1 MRDRGSTATIAGGV
15 TTDRLAIDGGQ
26 PVRTEPFP
34 SWPVFD
40 DREERQLLD
49 VLHSGK
55 WGATAGDKVHTFEQ
69 RFAEY
74 QQARFGVCV
83 PNGTLAL
90 ELALYALDLGPGD
103 EVIVPAYTFI
113 ATANAVLSTGALP
126 LFVDVDPR
134 TLNIDPV
141 AIEAAIT
148 PRTKAILPVH
158 IAGQPAN
165 MDAVLA
171 IARQHN
177 LRVVEDACQAW
188 GAEWQGHR
196 VGALGDLGA
205 FSFQSGKNI
214 TAGEGGIVVT
224 NDPDLHARC
233 WSLHNVG
240 RVPGGRWYQHEN
252 LGWNLRMS
260 EWQGA
265 VLLPQLD
272 RLPAATR
279 LRDEAAQYL
288 IDALG
293 QIEGITPPIIDER
306 VTQHAWHL
314 FIMRYDSVAFGGHSR
329 DEFLAALQA
338 EGIPGA
344 EGYIPLPRCP
354 AIPRSI
360 ERLFGTEGLA
370 TLHDCPEADRASADA
385 VWLGQTVLLAD
396 RAALDDIVAAFWKI
410 KHAWTPAS

>member
-1 MRDRGSTATIAGGV
+1 MRERGSAATIIQGAR
-15 TTDRLAIDGGQ
+15 TERLAIDGGR

-34 SWPVFD
+34 AWPIFD
-40 DREERQLLD
+40 EREERQLLE

-55 WGATAGDKVHTFEQ
+55 WGATAGDKVRTFEQ

-113 ATANAVLSTGALP
+113 ATANAVLSTGGLP
-126 LFVDVDPR
+126 IIVDVDPA
-134 TLNIDPV
+134 TLTISPT

-158 IAGQPAN
+158 IAGQPAD
-165 MDAVLA
+165 MDAVLE
-171 IARQHN
+171 IARRHD

-188 GAEWQGHR
+188 GAEWNGRR

-214 TAGEGGIVVT
+214 TVGEGGIVLT

-240 RVPGGRWYQHEN
+240 RVPDGRWYQHEN
-252 LGWNLRMS
+252 LGWNLRMT

-265 VLLPQLD
+265 VLLPQLE

-279 LRDEAAQYL
+279 QRDEAAHYL
-288 IDALG
+288 MQALEN
-293 QIEGITPPIIDER
+293 IEGITPPIIDSR
-306 VTQHAWHL
+306 VTHHAWHL
-314 FIMRYDSVAFGGHSR
+314 FIMRYDPAAFGGHTR

-354 AIPRSI
+354 AIPRSV
-360 ERLFGTEGLA
+360 ERMFGQEGLA

-385 VWLGQTVLLAD
+385 IWLGQTVLLAD
-396 RAALDDIVAAFWKI
+396 RAGQDDIINAILKI
-410 KHAWTPAS
+410 KQAWAHAS